1 MVSLSI
7 RYLGP
12 EASAKETGTI
22 SSALWT
28 AYRSFCSYNAVCGS
42 QVLSN
47 EVLGQIQSVL
57 VDYKCLV

>member
-12 EASAKETGTI
+12 EASANEG
-22 SSALWT
+22 WT
-28 AYRSFCSYNAVCGS
+28 AYQSFCSYNAVCES

-47 EVLGQIQSVL
+47 EVLGQIQGVL